1 MRNDTKKK
9 LGAIISAVVIALL
22 LLSWL
27 GIFLYGMLSDSMDE
41 IAVVIILVIYAVL
54 ILAAV
59 VGIFVALY
67 QRIKEL
73 DSGEEED
80 ARKY

>member
-22 LLSWL
+22 LLSYL
-27 GIFLYGMLSDSMDE
+27 GVLL
-41 IAVVIILVIYAVL
+41 YAVL
-54 ILAAV
+54 IENMEELAVAV
-59 VGIFVALY
+59 ILAVYVLLILAVLVGIFAALY

-73 DSGEEED
+73 NSGEEED

>member
-27 GIFLYGMLSDSMDE
+27 GIFLYGVLSDSMDE
-41 IAVVIILVIYAVL
+41 IAVVIILVIYVVL

-67 QRIKEL
+67 QRIREL

>member
-27 GIFLYGMLSDSMDE
+27 GIFLYGVLSDSMDE

>member
-22 LLSWL
+22 LLSYL
-27 GIFLYGMLSDSMDE
+27 GVLL
-41 IAVVIILVIYAVL
+41 YAVL
-54 ILAAV
+54 IENMEELAVAV
-59 VGIFVALY
+59 ILVVYVLLILAVLVGIFAALY

-73 DSGEEED
+73 NSGEEED

>member
-22 LLSWL
+22 LLSYL
-27 GIFLYGMLSDSMDE
+27 GVLL
-41 IAVVIILVIYAVL
+41 YAVL
-54 ILAAV
+54 IENMEELAVAV
-59 VGIFVALY
+59 ILAVYVLLILAVLVGIFVALY

-73 DSGEEED
+73 NSGEEED

>member
-22 LLSWL
+22 LLSFL
-27 GIFLYGMLSDSMDE
+27 GFFLYGVLSDSMDE

>member
-27 GIFLYGMLSDSMDE
+27 GIFLYGVLSDSMDE

-67 QRIKEL
+67 QRIREL